1 MPRKLQ
7 RQIEICTEMAFFQW
21 SLSGCLWSGFDSGL
35 AAVWEL
41 LSLQRESLVLHGRM
55 FDLLLCGFIVT
66 AMATPAG
73 LAHAAVNIQE
83 KVCLTFAGLLLHMLE
98 SIPNSSDGY
107 IFLNAFLGKQSE
119 YFERQSWSFFSLLHE
134 FRLPCPR
141 SISRFYGTLKLLQL
155 EKEMVL

>member
-1 MPRKLQ
+1 
-7 RQIEICTEMAFFQW
+7 
-21 SLSGCLWSGFDSGL
+21 
-35 AAVWEL
+35 
-41 LSLQRESLVLHGRM
+41 M

-107 IFLNAFLGKQSE
+107 IF
-119 YFERQSWSFFSLLHE
+119 
-134 FRLPCPR
+134 
-141 SISRFYGTLKLLQL
+141 
-155 EKEMVL
+155 